1 MEPLKLKA
9 AFQDYI
15 WGGTRL
21 REEFGK
27 ESDLERLAESW
38 ELSCH
43 PAGPAVIMNSVNK
56 GLTLKE
62 YLEQDWAV
70 RVGEGAAR
78 FSTFPVLIKLID
90 ACQDL
95 SVQVQPD
102 DRYAREHEGGE
113 NGKTECWYI
122 VDCEEGAALAYGFN
136 RELTKE
142 EFRASIQNG
151 TLLDV
156 VQLMPV
162 NKGDVF
168 FIEPGTLHAIGAGIL
183 IAEIQQNSNI
193 TYRVYDYDRVGL
205 DGKPRELHIDKAV
218 DVTKTWPAPPRRRRP
233 LMQFE
238 GYSADV
244 IADCQF
250 FTTTELPIAITTAKG
265 FSHELSTSVPPRQE
279 PKCEIGCPFNASLSS
294 KNPMKFQV
302 GSFSLIL
309 LIKQATSR
317 PKPPAPKIAISFI
330 FF

>member
-62 YLEQDWAV
+62 YLEQDWAA

-95 SVQVQPD
+95 SVQVHPD

-250 FTTTELPIAITTAKG
+250 FTTTELHITEEAAFPAPNGVSYTHLLCTEGDAALIYDDGVIMPISKG
-265 FSHELSTSVPPRQE
+265 ESVFLPANFGAYTIRSRNCTMLSTQTLPR
-279 PKCEIGCPFNASLSS
+279 K
-294 KNPMKFQV
+294 
-302 GSFSLIL
+302 
-309 LIKQATSR
+309 
-317 PKPPAPKIAISFI
+317 
-330 FF
+330 